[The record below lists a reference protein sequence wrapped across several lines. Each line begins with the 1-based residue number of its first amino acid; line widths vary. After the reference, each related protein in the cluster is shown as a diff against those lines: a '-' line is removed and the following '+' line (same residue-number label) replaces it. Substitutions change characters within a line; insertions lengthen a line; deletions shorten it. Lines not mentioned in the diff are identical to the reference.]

1 MTEKAVT
8 RRSETLNEQTED
20 RAESHLTLKRGFN
33 FRAIFAL
40 AFSDISPIVSI
51 YTVFGIIVAICGAG
65 FWLAMPLVL
74 MGQLLVAGVLGD
86 VASRFPLAG
95 SVYQWSRYLVNPRYG
110 WFTAWAYIWGLTIA
124 LATLAYGAAGF
135 LLGVLGVST
144 ATHDEQALVAAA
156 LTIFASLINIS
167 GRKILKY
174 FFYFSIAAE
183 IISSVVLGTILLVS
197 YRVNPFSD
205 LFHSAGP
212 FHGGAYLAGPFL
224 AAMAV
229 AGWSFLGFESAGSVA
244 EEVDEPG
251 RAVPRAIFF
260 SLLAVGLIVLYI
272 SLALTLS
279 VPNIGAVLSGQVLDP
294 IGTTLQTHFGSGVAR
309 AFQFLF
315 MIGFLASFMAVQA
328 AVTRCI
334 WANARDRVLPAH
346 RFFIKLT
353 KHERLPYN
361 AVVFTGVIAAAL
373 PFINSPKVYGMLINF
388 TSAGFFIA
396 YALPV
401 FGAAWVRARG
411 KWVPGP
417 WTLGKWGA
425 LITYAASA
433 WLTFEIVNILW
444 PRAELYGAGFLAWSA
459 IYMVVGLAVLGTAL
473 YLWVYRDGG
482 VHVRQGQLEGIEDVD
497 LNNV

>member
-1 MTEKAVT
+1 MTEVS
-8 RRSETLNEQTED
+8 RVHGIETAEEIAED
-20 RAESHLTLKRGFN
+20 RVENHLTLKRGFN

-51 YTVFGIIVAICGAG
+51 YTVFGIIVAISGAG
-65 FWLAMPLVL
+65 FWFAMPIVL
-74 MGQLLVAGVLGD
+74 IGQLLVASVFGD

-95 SVYQWSRYLVNPRYG
+95 SVYQWSRYLVNARFG

-124 LATLAYGAAGF
+124 LATLSYGAAGF
-135 LLGVLGVST
+135 LLGVLGVNGAS
-144 ATHDEQALVAAA
+144 HNEQALVAVA
-156 LTIFASLINIS
+156 LTVFACTINIA
-167 GRKILKY
+167 GRKVLKY

-183 IISSVVLGTILLVS
+183 VICSVVLGSILLIG
-197 YRVNPFSD
+197 YRVNPFSA
-205 LFHSAGP
+205 LVHSAGAV
-212 FHGGAYLAGPFL
+212 HGGAYLTGPFL

-272 SLALTLS
+272 SLALTIS
-279 VPNIGAVLSGQVLDP
+279 VPNFQAVLSGQVLDP
-294 IGTTLQTHFGSGVAR
+294 IAATLQAHFGAATAR
-309 AFQFLF
+309 GFQFLF
-315 MIGFLASFMAVQA
+315 MVGFIASFMAVQA
-328 AVTRCI
+328 AVSRCI

-346 RFFIKLT
+346 KFLIKLT
-353 KHERLPYN
+353 RHEKLPYN
-361 AVVFTGVIAAAL
+361 AVIFTGVVAAAL

-411 KWVPGP
+411 KWVAGP
-417 WTLGKWGA
+417 WTLGKWGP
-425 LITYAASA
+425 LLTYAASV
-433 WLTFEIVNILW
+433 WLVVEIVNILW

-459 IYMVVGLAVLGTAL
+459 IYMVVGLGVVGLIL
-473 YLWVYRDGG
+473 HLWIYRDGG
-482 VHVRQGQLEGIEDVD
+482 VHVRQGLLEGIEDVD
-497 LNNV
+497 LSTL

>member
-1 MTEKAVT
+1 MTEDANAQ
-8 RRSETLNEQTED
+8 RGETTEEITED
-20 RAESHLTLKRGFN
+20 KAESHLTLKRGFN

-65 FWLAMPLVL
+65 FWFAMPIVL
-74 MGQLLVAGVLGD
+74 LGQLLVAGVLAD

-95 SVYQWSRYLVNPRYG
+95 SVYQWSRYLVNPRHG

-135 LLGVLGVST
+135 LLGVLGVTT
-144 ATHDEQALVAAA
+144 ATHDEQALVAVA
-156 LTIFASLINIS
+156 LTIFSCVINVA

-183 IISSVVLGTILLVS
+183 VICSIVLGTILLIG

-205 LFHSAGP
+205 LFHSAGS
-212 FHGGAYLAGPFL
+212 FHGTAYLAGPFL

-244 EEVDEPG
+244 EEVDQPG

-279 VPNIGAVLSGQVLDP
+279 VPNLGAVLSGQVLDP
-294 IGTTLQTHFGSGVAR
+294 IAATLQAHFGAGAAR

-361 AVVFTGVIAAAL
+361 AVIFTGVVAAAL

-417 WTLGKWGA
+417 WTLGKWGT

-444 PRAELYGAGFLAWSA
+444 PRSELYGAGFLAWSA
-459 IYMVVGLAVLGTAL
+459 IYMVAGLAVLGTVL
-473 YLWVYRDGG
+473 YLWIYRDGG
-482 VHVRQGQLEGIEDVD
+482 VHVRQGLLEGIEDVD
-497 LNNV
+497 LTNV